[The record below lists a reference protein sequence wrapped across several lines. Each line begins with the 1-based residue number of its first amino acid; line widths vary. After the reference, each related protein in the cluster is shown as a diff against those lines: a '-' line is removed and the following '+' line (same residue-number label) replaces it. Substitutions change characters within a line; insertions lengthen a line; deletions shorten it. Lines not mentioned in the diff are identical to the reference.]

1 MHGAVCGQRRAA
13 LEPVSAAYPTVAGPL
28 TPLELIAI
36 LKARRR
42 SILLV
47 TVCVAALAGAWQIIT
62 PREYR
67 ASVLVS
73 IASDDRGR
81 LGALSSIASQ
91 LGPLASLAGAAG
103 IGGAQ
108 KSEPLAVLKSRFLA
122 QKFIL
127 ENDVLQIMYTPTS
140 VRQRFLQSL
149 GLRKKPTIGK
159 ATDYFIKNIS
169 RVSQDAKTGL
179 ITLSVTWRDPK
190 LASMW
195 ANGLIESTNRYLRDK
210 AIAESQRHIEYLT
223 DQAQKTSLVELRTAV
238 SSLIENEVKQSM
250 IAKGNDEFALLIID
264 PAVIPDEPSTPG
276 LALCLLGGALAGFAL
291 SVFAIYLLANVRRG
305 LN

>member
-1 MHGAVCGQRRAA
+1 M
-13 LEPVSAAYPTVAGPL
+13 SATDPTIGGPL
-28 TPLELIAI
+28 TLLELIAI

-42 SILLV
+42 SILWV
-47 TVCVAALAGAWQIIT
+47 SVFVAALAGAWQIIT

-103 IGGAQ
+103 IGGPQ

-127 ENDVLQIMYTPTS
+127 ENNVLEIFYTPTS
-140 VRQRFLQSL
+140 VRQKFLQAL

-159 ATDYFIKNIS
+159 ATDYFIEKIS
-169 RVSQDAKTGL
+169 RVALDAKTGL

-190 LASMW
+190 LAALW
-195 ANGLIESTNRYLRDK
+195 ANGMIELTNRYLRDK

-223 DQAQKTSLVELRTAV
+223 DQALKTSLVDLRTAV

-250 IAKGNDEFALLIID
+250 LARGNDEFALVIID
-264 PAVIPDEPSTPG
+264 PAVIPDEPSSPG
-276 LALCLLGGALAGFAL
+276 FALCLLAGALAGFAL
-291 SVFAIYLLANVRRG
+291 SVFAIYLLATVKRG
-305 LN
+305 